1 MDTPTL
7 TPTATPVRLT
17 WGTATTTLSW
27 PGHPDAPAPVVLP
40 LGAESLAA
48 ACFSPP
54 RPHPVEL
61 ERAIDLVEDA
71 LDGLGLLRSTYPAL
85 ITTDPTLQALA
96 QAHGHPGA
104 AGAWTL
110 SREQVETLFQR
121 LASASL
127 GHPTAAAGLPD
138 DSEAYARL
146 LILRELM
153 HHLHFDAVQ
162 LALPRD

>member
-1 MDTPTL
+1 MDTPT
-7 TPTATPVRLT
+7 PTTAPARLT

-27 PGHPDAPAPVVLP
+27 PGHPDAPPPVVLP
-40 LGAESLAA
+40 LGVQSLAA

-61 ERAIDLVEDA
+61 ERAIDLVENA
-71 LDGLGLLRSTYPAL
+71 LDGLGPLRSTHSAL
-85 ITTDPTLQALA
+85 ITTDAALQALA

-104 AGAWTL
+104 AGTWTL

>member
-1 MDTPTL
+1 MDTL
-7 TPTATPVRLT
+7 TPTAAPVRLT

-27 PGHPDAPAPVVLP
+27 PGHPAAPPPVVLP
-40 LGAESLAA
+40 FGVQSLAA

-54 RPHPVEL
+54 RPRPVEL
-61 ERAIDLVEDA
+61 ERAIDQIEDA
-71 LDGLGLLRSTYPAL
+71 LDGLGSVRSNHPTLA
-85 ITTDPTLQALA
+85 TTDPTLQALA

-104 AGAWTL
+104 PGMWTL

-138 DSEAYARL
+138 DNEAYARL

-153 HHLHFDAVQ
+153 HHLKFDAVHVHPP
-162 LALPRD
+162 AGH